1 MTAALAAPPT
11 ARDLARSPAALKK
24 LSPTAIRAFRD
35 IAAHWGLAPL
45 EQRILLGIV
54 PQSTYTKY
62 MREPKSATL
71 SYDTLQR
78 ISHLYGIFKA
88 INVLLPDERLADA
101 WIAQPND
108 HPLFKGASPKDVM
121 LDGTL
126 ESIAAV
132 RTYLDAERGW

>member
-1 MTAALAAPPT
+1 M
-11 ARDLARSPAALKK
+11 
-24 LSPTAIRAFRD
+24 
-35 IAAHWGLAPL
+35 
-45 EQRILLGIV
+45 LGIL

-62 MREPKSATL
+62 MRDPRSAVL

-101 WIAQPND
+101 WISRAND
-108 HPLFKGASPKDVM
+108 HPLFKGATPKEVM

-132 RTYLDAERGW
+132 RAYLDAERGW

>member
-1 MTAALAAPPT
+1 MTAALAAPT
-11 ARDLARSPAALKK
+11 ARELARSPARLKA
-24 LSPTAIRAFRD
+24 LSPTALAAFRD
-35 IAAHWGLAPL
+35 IARHWGLTPL

-62 MREPKSATL
+62 MRDPKSATL

-101 WIAQPND
+101 WISQPNE

-132 RTYLDAERGW
+132 RAYLDAERGW

>member
-1 MTAALAAPPT
+1 MTAVATSVT
-11 ARDLARSPAALKK
+11 ARDLARNPGRLRELTPAA
-24 LSPTAIRAFRD
+24 IGAFRD
-35 IAAHWGLAPL
+35 IARHWGLSAM
-45 EQRILLGIV
+45 EQRILLGIL

-62 MREPKSATL
+62 MRDPGGAVL

-78 ISHLYGIFKA
+78 ISHLYGIFKSL
-88 INVLLPDERLADA
+88 NVLLPDERLADE
-101 WIAQPND
+101 WIARPND

-132 RTYLDAERGW
+132 RQYLDAERGW

>member
-1 MTAALAAPPT
+1 MTVAPPFLT
-11 ARDLARSPAALKK
+11 AREIARHPARLRE
-24 LSPTAIRAFRD
+24 LTPTAIAAFRD
-35 IAAHWGLAPL
+35 IARHWGLSPM
-45 EQRILLGIV
+45 EQRILLGIL

-62 MREPKSATL
+62 MRDAGNAVL

-88 INVLLPDERLADA
+88 INVLLPDDRLADA
-101 WIAQPND
+101 WISRPND
-108 HPLFKGASPKDVM
+108 HPLFKGASAKDVM

-132 RTYLDAERGW
+132 RAYLDAERGW